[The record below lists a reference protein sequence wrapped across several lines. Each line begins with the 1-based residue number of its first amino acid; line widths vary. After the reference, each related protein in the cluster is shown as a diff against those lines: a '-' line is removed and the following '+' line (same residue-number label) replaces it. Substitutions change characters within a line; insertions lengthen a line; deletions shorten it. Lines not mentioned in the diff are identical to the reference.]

1 MNYVVKIGLV
11 GDYAVGKSSLM
22 NTFVKGEE
30 QSRNDTTIGVDF
42 NHKILKYEDYTFKLH
57 MWDTA
62 GQEKFRSIV
71 KSYYRDL
78 NVVLFVYDKT
88 NPESF
93 KNLEQWLLEV
103 DTLNKNKKVKIV
115 IGNKKDLDKDN
126 VIPIKNIIKFS
137 KENKLIHMET
147 SVKDQKSVDLVFSK
161 LVKILHQKILS
172 QEIELKTYI
181 PFDELNVDENKKNK
195 NSNKKNIESKCCI
208 IS

>member
-22 NTFVKGEE
+22 NTFVSGEE
-30 QSRNDTTIGVDF
+30 KSRNDTTIGVDF
-42 NHKILKYEDYTFKLH
+42 NHKIVKYQDYNFKLH

-78 NVVLFVYDKT
+78 NVVLFIYDKT

-93 KNLEQWLLEV
+93 KNLEKWLLEV
-103 DTLNKNKKVKIV
+103 EVLNKRKKINIV
-115 IGNKKDLDKDN
+115 IGNKKDLDKDTI
-126 VIPIKNIIKFS
+126 IPIKTILKFT

-147 SVKDQKSVDLVFSK
+147 SVKDQQSVDLVFSK
-161 LVKILHQKILS
+161 LVEILHERLLS

-181 PFDELNVDENKKNK
+181 PYDELNMNEDKKVK
-195 NSNKKNIESKCCI
+195 KKNIQSKCCI

>member
-22 NTFVKGEE
+22 NTFVSGEE

-42 NHKILKYEDYTFKLH
+42 NHKIVKYQDYTFKLH

-78 NVVLFVYDKT
+78 NVVLFIYDKT

-93 KNLEQWLLEV
+93 KNLEKWLLEV
-103 DTLNKNKKVKIV
+103 EVLNKRKKINIV
-115 IGNKKDLDKDN
+115 IGNKKDLDKDTI
-126 VIPIKNIIKFS
+126 IPIKTILKFT

-147 SVKDQKSVDLVFSK
+147 SVKDQQSVVLVFSK
-161 LVKILHQKILS
+161 LVEILHERLLS

-181 PFDELNVDENKKNK
+181 PYDELNMIENKKVK
-195 NSNKKNIESKCCI
+195 KKNIESKCCI

>member
-42 NHKILKYEDYTFKLH
+42 NHKILKYKDYTFKLH

-71 KSYYRDL
+71 KSYYREL

-103 DTLNKNKKVKIV
+103 DTFNKNKKVKIV

-126 VIPIKNIIKFS
+126 VIPIKNIIKF
-137 KENKLIHMET
+137 T
-147 SVKDQKSVDLVFSK
+147 R
-161 LVKILHQKILS
+161 
-172 QEIELKTYI
+172 
-181 PFDELNVDENKKNK
+181 
-195 NSNKKNIESKCCI
+195 
-208 IS
+208 